1 MAAHRQNPADKLR
14 EYSIT
19 ELEQIAE
26 KFHDGIG
33 DRFEIPIDV
42 DLLLEDIKGV
52 DLDIWP
58 GLQANYGMLGMTG
71 FNPNTGILSIYID
84 GQLADSSAGIRRYRM
99 TVAEELAHI
108 IIHRPAIEAVETP
121 EDFKHI
127 QTHDRWYLYERNA
140 KWLAAA
146 ILMPAS
152 HVLRDAEK
160 MYSEMITAL
169 PENMKYTNPEAIK
182 KMIKSKLADKYDVSL
197 MSMHYRLDKWPINVI
212 SKIEEAMKN
221 QFDFLE

>member
-33 DRFEIPIDV
+33 DRFEIPVDV
-42 DLLLEDIKGV
+42 DLLLEDIDGV

-58 GLQANYGMLGMTG
+58 GLQANYRMLGMTG
-71 FNPNTGILSIYID
+71 FNRHTGILSIYID
-84 GQLADSSAGIRRYRM
+84 DQLADSSAGIRRYRM

-108 IIHRPAIEAVETP
+108 IIHRPAIEAVEKP
-121 EDFKHI
+121 EDFRHI
-127 QTHDRWYLYERNA
+127 QNHDRWYLYERNA

-152 HVLRDAEK
+152 HVLRDAGK
-160 MYSEMITAL
+160 MYTEMISAL
-169 PENMKYTNPEAIK
+169 PADMKYTNPEAIK
-182 KMIKSKLADKYDVSL
+182 KMITSKLAAMYDVSVV
-197 MSMHYRLDKWPINVI
+197 SMHYRLEKWPINVI
-212 SKIEEAMKN
+212 SKIDEAMKN

>member
-33 DRFEIPIDV
+33 DRFEIPVDV
-42 DLLLEDIKGV
+42 DLLLEGIDGV

-58 GLQANYGMLGMTG
+58 GLQANYKMLGMTG
-71 FNPNTGILSIYID
+71 FNSDTGILSIYID
-84 GQLADSSAGIRRYRM
+84 DQLADSSSGIRRYRM

-108 IIHRPAIEAVETP
+108 IIHRPAIEAVEKP

-127 QTHDRWYLYERNA
+127 QSHDRWYLYERNA

-160 MYSEMITAL
+160 MYIEMISVL
-169 PENMKYTNPEAIK
+169 PGNMKFTNPEAIK
-182 KMIKSKLADKYDVSL
+182 KMITSKLADIYDVSF

-212 SKIEEAMKN
+212 SKIDEAMKN